1 MSDEIEIFYFL
12 KHVPNL
18 SFILSINK
26 DSTVK
31 DVLDKL
37 NENFEENYTTLFYLG
52 SKMDSTDLIIDY
64 IEDDPKYIF
73 TASLDSEPPSDYLIN
88 KTISPSY
95 SGANIPSPKMPG
107 KDSFKPITA
116 RIPGPGPVPKVPGK
130 DSLNPSHPQRQKIE
144 LKLHRTRPGKAKEI
158 SRARPSINRPTQQ
171 TSKNLEPDSIKQTAP

>member
-73 TASLDSEPPSDYLIN
+73 TAS
-88 KTISPSY
+88 KRF
-95 SGANIPSPKMPG
+95 
-107 KDSFKPITA
+107 FKPITA
-116 RIPGPGPVPKVPGK
+116 RIPGPGPVPKVPRK

>member
-37 NENFEENYTTLFYLG
+37 NENFEENYTTLFCLG

-88 KTISPSY
+88 KTISPSN

-107 KDSFKPITA
+107 KDF
-116 RIPGPGPVPKVPGK
+116 
-130 DSLNPSHPQRQKIE
+130 LNQLQHEYQDQGQYLKFPEKI
-144 LKLHRTRPGKAKEI
+144 L
-158 SRARPSINRPTQQ
+158 
-171 TSKNLEPDSIKQTAP
+171 